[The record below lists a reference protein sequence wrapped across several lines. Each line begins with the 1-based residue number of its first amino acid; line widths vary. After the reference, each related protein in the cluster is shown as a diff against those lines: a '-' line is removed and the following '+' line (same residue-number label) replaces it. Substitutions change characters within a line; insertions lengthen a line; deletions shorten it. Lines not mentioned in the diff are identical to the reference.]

1 MVGGGVGQW
10 GARGGML
17 LFAALAS
24 PSPSPKICTVRA
36 PTQRQPS
43 AASAPA
49 AAPADAAP
57 SRAPPTHVQVRIPPQ
72 GLLRRPQ
79 HQLLPGSLGDRGRA
93 GRANWNAAYEHRHL
107 PAQSVAQ
114 RLQAG
119 PQSVGGGRKRQP
131 GLDWAAC
138 ESGAPGRPS
147 RAGQTMP
154 HPLLSARVAQ
164 LCLVAPHAECHL
176 GAPKCAPFPSG
187 HPIKVGGRDGG
198 RPPPPVMF
206 DKVAEMED
214 FIPTTTYKTNARKP
228 CQANTQTY

>member
-57 SRAPPTHVQVRIPPQ
+57 SRAPPTHMQVRIPPR

-79 HQLLPGSLGDRGRA
+79 HQLLPGSLGDGGRA

-154 HPLLSARVAQ
+154 HPMLSARAAQ
-164 LCLVAPHAECHL
+164 LCLVAPACRMPPGRTEVRTL
-176 GAPKCAPFPSG
+176 PIWAPNKSWREG
-187 HPIKVGGRDGG
+187 WW
-198 RPPPPVMF
+198 
-206 DKVAEMED
+206 
-214 FIPTTTYKTNARKP
+214 KTASPGNV
-228 CQANTQTY
+228 